1 LFPEIGKVVKQLLD
15 MGILVVIR
23 IAVEVQPIRK
33 VVLDETPHQRDAAT
47 GGAMNPRIRFYH
59 PILWVLL
66 LGFSSLALAQDFR
79 GTIKGRITDGTGGP
93 LPGVSVAI
101 RNVATNVTANAV
113 TDGKGFYRIPYLNVG
128 TYDVTAKLDGFQT
141 SARRGVDVRV
151 GDVLTV
157 DLPLTMGVTSS
168 IVVTGGAPLLD
179 LTSPVTGQV
188 VTREQIK
195 ELPLADGTAYML
207 SRIAPGI
214 SEASDLHFSRPG
226 DNANLG
232 GVIANG
238 VRGGNDFTLDGAPN
252 IVSDRRVGFSPPSDA
267 IAEFKVETNSF
278 DAQSGHTAGAVINL
292 ALRSGTN
299 SFHGAASYFNRSSD
313 RAASSRFTQKA
324 GQEEVAR
331 DYDRFS
337 AMLAGPIVKDSTF
350 FMVSYEKL
358 EDLTAEPVYQ
368 SVPTEKMRR
377 GDFSELLPLGIKI
390 YDPLTGTSNRQAFE
404 GNVIPT
410 NRLNPIAL
418 ALLKYYPLP
427 NVDGKSDLSNN
438 YYSPQDRTYDYNA
451 ALIRLDQSLSGGH
464 QLFLNAYFN
473 QRLEDRYNWAGVVE
487 GFAVTQG
494 VDTRDNFGSTLGY
507 TGTFGSALV
516 GDIRLSYSKF
526 GERRSPSADFDP
538 ASLGF
543 DADTVA
549 LFRGYDYLPRFDI
562 AGFATLGANRSDYTR
577 GFNRPFYNYAAA
589 PSVTLMVRDHTV
601 RAGYDLRY
609 QKWWRTDDGYL
620 AGRYNFTGAYTR
632 ANNSAAIQRG
642 QGLAQFLLG
651 LPTSGGNSLIDNNT
665 WADYSQLSH
674 ALYVNDEWR
683 IGKKLT
689 VNAGFR
695 LEIDNGLTE
704 AEDRNIYGFDLTST
718 NPLEAAALAA
728 YAKAPID
735 EVPVDQFRVRGG
747 LLYGEGAVWDTQVKA
762 LPRLGASYVL
772 SPKTV
777 IRGGIGLFSFPYF
790 FDAMNQ
796 SGFSQSTLLVS
807 TENNGGTFIADL
819 DNPFPNGLTTPSGSS
834 LGLLTF
840 VGRDL
845 VSTTTSIVQQDRKS
859 PRYTRWQAGV
869 MQDLGKNWRV
879 DAAYI
884 GSEGRN
890 LAVRRDLNAIPR
902 EYLSTS
908 AIRDTAVEAFL
919 SANVT
924 NPFAGLMPGTSY
936 NGKTIQRGQLL
947 RAFPQYGRVAV
958 EEYNGS
964 DSYHALQVSVQ
975 KQFSEGSSI
984 LATYTWS
991 KLQDRLNYLNPSDTE
1006 LEHRLSPDDRPH
1018 RATLAGILKLPFGKN
1033 RKWGSNWNGIVDA
1046 IFGGWQLTAAYQY
1059 QMGQPVL
1066 WYTTFSSGIAAWNNY
1081 YFNPDCK
1088 PSDISTDFSNKGG
1101 EIGGFDRPAWNTSCF
1116 YLPDSPG
1123 KTSDPRIAMGE
1134 ANLRTLPTTIDSAR
1148 YPDLHLL
1155 DFGISKTFK
1164 LPSDIELQLRLEAI
1178 NALNYTVWWDPDTNP
1193 RNATF
1198 GYFRQQ
1204 RNNPRDWQ
1212 IGARLSF

>member
-1 LFPEIGKVVKQLLD
+1 
-15 MGILVVIR
+15 M
-23 IAVEVQPIRK
+23 
-33 VVLDETPHQRDAAT
+33 T
-47 GGAMNPRIRFYH
+47 PRIRTLN
-59 PILWVLL
+59 PILWLL
-66 LGFSSLALAQDFR
+66 LIGFGSVALAQDFR
-79 GTIKGRITDGTGGP
+79 GTIKGRIADDAGGE
-93 LPGVSVAI
+93 LPGVAVAV
-101 RNVATNVTANAV
+101 RNVETNVTANAV
-113 TDGKGFYRIPYLNVG
+113 TDAKGFYRVPYLKG
-128 TYDVTAKLDGFQT
+128 GKYDVTAKLDGFQT
-141 SARRGVDVRV
+141 AVRKAIDVRV

-157 DLPLTMGVTSS
+157 DLRLTMGVASS

-179 LTSPVTGQV
+179 QTSPVTGQV

-207 SRIAPGI
+207 SRVAPGI

-299 SFHGAASYFNRSSD
+299 AFHGSASYFNRSSD
-313 RAASSRFTQKA
+313 RAATSRFTKKA
-324 GQEEVAR
+324 GQEDVAR
-331 DYDRFS
+331 DYDRFA
-337 AMLAGPIVKDSTF
+337 AMLAGPIKKDSTF
-350 FMVSYEKL
+350 FMVAYEKL
-358 EDLTAEPVYQ
+358 EDLTAEPASY

-390 YDPLTGTSNRQAFE
+390 YDPLTGTSNRKAFE

-427 NVDGKSDLSNN
+427 NVEGRSDLSNN
-438 YYSPQDRTYDYNA
+438 YFSPQDRTYDYNA
-451 ALIRLDQSLSGGH
+451 VIGRLDQSLSGGH
-464 QLFLNAYFN
+464 QLFLNAYWN

-487 GFAVTQG
+487 DFAVTQG

-507 TGTFGSALV
+507 TGTFGQALV
-516 GDIRLSYSKF
+516 GDMRLSYSKF
-526 GERRSPSADFDP
+526 GERRSPSDDFDP

-543 DADTVA
+543 DAATVE

-562 AGFATLGANRSDYTR
+562 AGFATLGAQRSDYTR

-589 PSVTLMVRDHTV
+589 PTATLMLKDHTV

-609 QKWWRTDDGYL
+609 QRWWRTDGGYL

-651 LPTSGGNSLIDNNT
+651 IPTSGGNSLIDNNAD
-665 WADYSQLSH
+665 ADYSQLSH
-674 ALYVNDEWR
+674 ALFVNDEWR
-683 IGKKLT
+683 LSKKLT

-695 LEIDNGLTE
+695 LEIDGGLTE
-704 AEDRNIYGFDLTST
+704 ADDRNIYGFDTTSS

-728 YAKAPID
+728 YAKAPIA
-735 EVPVDQFRVRGG
+735 EIPVDQFRVRGG
-747 LLYGEGAVWDTQVKA
+747 LLYGEGAVYDTQVKA
-762 LPRLGASYVL
+762 LPRLAASYVL
-772 SPKTV
+772 TEKTV
-777 IRGGIGLFSFPYF
+777 LRGGIGLFSFPYF

-807 TENNGGTFIADL
+807 TENNGSTFIADL
-819 DNPFPNGLTTPSGSS
+819 NNPFPNGLATPSGSS
-834 LGLLTF
+834 LGLATF
-840 VGRDL
+840 NGRDL
-845 VSTTTSIVQQDRKS
+845 VSTTASIIQADRKT
-859 PRYTRWQAGV
+859 PLYTRWQAGV
-869 MQDLGKNWRV
+869 MQDLGKGWRL
-879 DAAYI
+879 DAAYV
-884 GSEGRN
+884 GSEGKN
-890 LAVRRDLNAIPR
+890 LAVRRDLNNIPR

-908 AIRDTAVEAFL
+908 AIRDTAVETWL
-919 SANVT
+919 STNVT
-924 NPFAGLMPGTSY
+924 NPFKGLLPGTSY
-936 NGKTIQRGQLL
+936 NGSTIQRSQLL
-947 RAFPQYGRVAV
+947 RAYPQFGRVAV
-958 EEYNGS
+958 EEYTGS
-964 DSYHALQVSVQ
+964 DSYHALQLSLQ

-1018 RATLAGILKLPFGKN
+1018 RATLAGIFKLPFGKG
-1033 RKWGSNWNGIVDA
+1033 RKWGSGWNGVLDA

-1066 WYTTFSSGIAAWNNY
+1066 WYTSFSSGIPAWNNY
-1081 YFNPDCK
+1081 YFNPSCK
-1088 PSDISTDFSNKGG
+1088 PGDISTDFSNKDGK
-1101 EIGGFDRPAWNTSCF
+1101 IGGFDRPAWNTSCF
-1116 YLPDSPG
+1116 YLPDAQGNTADS
-1123 KTSDPRIAMGE
+1123 RIALGE

-1164 LPSDIELQLRLEAI
+1164 LPYDVDLQIRIEAI

-1198 GYFRQQ
+1198 GYFRNQ

-1212 IGARLSF
+1212 IGAKLTF

>member
-1 LFPEIGKVVKQLLD
+1 
-15 MGILVVIR
+15 
-23 IAVEVQPIRK
+23 
-33 VVLDETPHQRDAAT
+33 
-47 GGAMNPRIRFYH
+47 MNPRIRSFH
-59 PILWVLL
+59 PILWLL
-66 LGFSSLALAQDFR
+66 LFGFSSVALAQDFR
-79 GTIKGRITDGTGGP
+79 GTIKGRITDNAGGE
-93 LPGVSVAI
+93 LPGVTVTVRA
-101 RNVATNVTANAV
+101 VETNSTTTLL
-113 TDGKGFYRIPYLNVG
+113 TDAKGFYRAPYLKVG
-128 TYDVTAKLDGFQT
+128 KYDVTAKLTGLQPV
-141 SARRGVDVRV
+141 ARKGIDVSV

-157 DLPLTMGVTSS
+157 DLVLSLGVASE

-179 LTSPVTGQV
+179 QTSPVTGQV

-299 SFHGAASYFNRSSD
+299 AFHGSASYFNRSDS
-313 RAASSRFTQKA
+313 RSANSRFAERA
-324 GQEEVAR
+324 GQELVSR
-331 DYDRFS
+331 QYDRIA

-350 FMVSYEKL
+350 FMLSYEKL
-358 EDLTAEPVYQ
+358 KDLTGEPVVNT
-368 SVPTEKMRR
+368 VPTEKMRR

-390 YDPLTGTSNRQAFE
+390 YDPLTGTTNRKAFD
-404 GNVIPT
+404 GNIIPT
-410 NRLNPIAL
+410 GRLNPIAL

-427 NVDGKSDLSNN
+427 NQAGKSDQSNN
-438 YYSPQDRTYDYNA
+438 YYSPQDRDYDYNA
-451 ALIRLDQSLSGGH
+451 GLIRLDQSLSGGH
-464 QLFLNAYFN
+464 QLFVNAYWN
-473 QRLEDRYNWAGVVE
+473 RRLEDRYNWAGVVN

-507 TGTFGSALV
+507 TGTFGSSVV
-516 GDIRLSYSKF
+516 GDLRVSYAKF
-526 GERRSPSADFDP
+526 GERRSPSATFDP

-543 DADTVA
+543 SSATVG

-562 AGFATLGANRSDYTR
+562 SGFTTLGANRSDYTR
-577 GFNRPFYNYAAA
+577 GFNRPFYNYGAA
-589 PSVTLMVRDHTV
+589 PTATLMLKDHTI
-601 RAGYDLRY
+601 RAGYDFRLQQWR
-609 QKWWRTDDGYL
+609 RTDDGYL
-620 AGRYNFTGAYTR
+620 GGRYNFTGAYTR
-632 ANNSAAIQRG
+632 ANNSAAIQAG
-642 QGLAQFLLG
+642 QALAQFLLG
-651 LPTSGGNSLIDNNT
+651 IPTSGGNSLIDNNSP
-665 WADYSQLSH
+665 ADYRQISH
-674 ALYVNDEWR
+674 ALFVNDEWR

-695 LEIDNGLTE
+695 LEVENGL
-704 AEDRNIYGFDLTST
+704 AESDDRNIFGFDRTST
-718 NPLEAAALAA
+718 NPLEATALAA
-728 YAKAPID
+728 YAKSPIA
-735 EVPVDQFRVRGG
+735 ELPVDQFRVRGG
-747 LLYGEGAVWDTQVKA
+747 LLYGSGSIYDTQVKA

-772 SPKTV
+772 TDKTV

-796 SGFSQSTLLVS
+796 SGFSQATLLVS
-807 TENNGGTFIADL
+807 TENSGGTFIADL
-819 DNPFPNGLTTPSGSS
+819 NNPFPNGLQTPSGSS

-845 VSTTTSIVQQDRKS
+845 VSTTASIIQPDRKS
-859 PRYTRWQAGV
+859 PQYTRWQAGV
-869 MQDLGKNWRV
+869 MQDLGRGWRL
-879 DAAYI
+879 DAAYV

-902 EYLSTS
+902 QYLSTS

-919 SANVT
+919 SANVP
-924 NPFAGLMPGTSY
+924 NPYKGLLPGTSY
-936 NGKTIQRGQLL
+936 NGSTIQRNQLL
-947 RAFPQYGRVAV
+947 RPYSEFGRVAV

-964 DSYHALQVSVQ
+964 DSYNALQVSVQ
-975 KQFSEGSSI
+975 KQFKEGSSI

-991 KLQDRLNYLNPSDTE
+991 KLTDRLSYLNPSDTE

-1018 RATLAGILKLPFGKN
+1018 RATLAGIFKLPFGKG
-1033 RKWGSNWNGIVDA
+1033 RKWGSSWNGVMDA

-1066 WYTTFSSGIAAWNNY
+1066 WYTSFSSGIPAWNNY

-1088 PSDISTDFSNKGG
+1088 PSDISTDFSSKNGQ
-1101 EIGGFDRPAWNTSCF
+1101 IGGFDRPAWNTSCF
-1116 YLPDSPG
+1116 YLPDAQGNIADS
-1123 KTSDPRIAMGE
+1123 RIALGE
-1134 ANLRTLPTTIDSAR
+1134 ANLRTLPSTIDGAR

-1155 DFGISKTFK
+1155 DFGISKVFK
-1164 LPSDIELQLRLEAI
+1164 LPYDMDLQIRLEAI
-1178 NALNYTVWWDPDTNP
+1178 NALNYTVWWNPDTNP
-1193 RNATF
+1193 RSATF
-1198 GYFRQQ
+1198 GYFRDQ

-1212 IGARLSF
+1212 IGAKLSF

>member
-1 LFPEIGKVVKQLLD
+1 
-15 MGILVVIR
+15 M
-23 IAVEVQPIRK
+23 
-33 VVLDETPHQRDAAT
+33 TS
-47 GGAMNPRIRFYH
+47 RIRSFN

-79 GTIKGRITDGTGGP
+79 GTIKGRIVDNAGGE
-93 LPGVSVAI
+93 LPGVTVAVK
-101 RNVATNVTANAV
+101 NVATNVTANAV
-113 TDGKGFYRIPYLNVG
+113 TDARGFYRVPYLQVG
-128 TYDVTAKLDGFQT
+128 EYDVTAKLTGLQPT
-141 SARRGVDVRV
+141 ARKGIVVNV
-151 GDVLTV
+151 GSVLTV
-157 DLPLTMGVTSS
+157 DLIMTLGVSS
-168 IVVTGGAPLLD
+168 EIIVTGGAPLLD
-179 LTSPVTGQV
+179 QTSPVTGQV

-252 IVSDRRVGFSPPSDA
+252 IVSDRRIGFSPPSDA

-299 SFHGAASYFNRSSD
+299 AFHGSGSYFNRSSD
-313 RAASSRFTQKA
+313 RAAGSRFTKKA

-331 DYDRFS
+331 DYDRFA
-337 AMLAGPIVKDSTF
+337 AMLAGPIIKDSTF

-368 SVPTEKMRR
+368 TVPTDKMRR

-390 YDPLTGTSNRQAFE
+390 YDPLTGTTARKAFD
-404 GNVIPT
+404 GNIIPT

-418 ALLKYYPLP
+418 ALLKYYPRP
-427 NVDGKSDLSNN
+427 NATGKSDYTNN

-464 QLFLNAYFN
+464 QVFLNAYFN

-487 GFAVTQG
+487 DFAVTQG
-494 VDTRDNFGSTLGY
+494 VDTRDNFGATLGY
-507 TGTFGSALV
+507 TGTFGSAVV
-516 GDIRLSYSKF
+516 GDVRLSYSKF

-543 DADTVA
+543 NAATVE

-562 AGFATLGANRSDYTR
+562 AGFATLGSNRADYTR

-589 PSVTLMVRDHTV
+589 PTATLMLKDHTV

-609 QKWWRTDDGYL
+609 QRNWRTDDGYL

-632 ANNSAAIQRG
+632 ASNSAAIQTG

-651 LPTSGGNSLIDNNT
+651 IPTSGGNSLIDNNT

-674 ALYVNDEWR
+674 ALFVNDEWR
-683 IGKKLT
+683 VGKKLT

-695 LEIDNGLTE
+695 LEIENGLTE
-704 AEDRNIYGFDLTST
+704 AEDRNIYGFDLTSS
-718 NPLEAAALAA
+718 NPIEAAALAA
-728 YAKAPID
+728 YTKAPIT
-735 EVPVDQFRVRGG
+735 EVPVDQFKVRGG

-772 SPKTV
+772 TDKTV

-807 TENNGGTFIADL
+807 TENNGTTFIADL
-819 DNPFPNGLTTPSGSS
+819 NNPFPNGLTTPTGSS
-834 LGLLTF
+834 LGLATF

-859 PRYTRWQAGV
+859 PLYTRWQAGV
-869 MQDLGKNWRV
+869 MQDLGRGWRL
-879 DAAYI
+879 DAAYV

-890 LAVRRDLNAIPR
+890 LAVRRDLNFIPR
-902 EYLSTS
+902 QYLSTS

-919 SANVT
+919 SANVP
-924 NPFAGLMPGTSY
+924 NPYKGLLPGTSY
-936 NGKTIQRGQLL
+936 NGSTIQRSQLL
-947 RAFPQYGRVAV
+947 RAYSEFGRVAV

-964 DSYHALQVSVQ
+964 DSYNALQVSVQ
-975 KQFSEGSSI
+975 KLFSGGSSI

-991 KLQDRLNYLNPSDTE
+991 KTEDRLNYLNPSDTE

-1018 RATLAGILKLPFGKN
+1018 RATLAGILKLPFGKG
-1033 RKWGSNWNGIVDA
+1033 RTWGSNWGGVLDA
-1046 IFGGWQLTAAYQY
+1046 ILGGWQVTAAYQY

-1066 WYTTFSSGIAAWNNY
+1066 WYTSFSSGIPIWNNY
-1081 YFNPDCK
+1081 YFNPNCK
-1088 PSDISTDFSNKGG
+1088 PSDLKTDFSNKGG
-1101 EIGGFDRPAWNTSCF
+1101 QIGGFDRPAWDTSCF
-1116 YLPDSPG
+1116 YLPDAQGNIADS
-1123 KTSDPRIAMGE
+1123 RIALGE
-1134 ANLRTLPTTIDSAR
+1134 ANLRTLPTTMDGAR

-1164 LPSDIELQLRLEAI
+1164 LPYEVDLQIRLEAI
-1178 NALNYTVWWDPDTNP
+1178 NALNYTVWWNPDTNP

-1198 GYFRQQ
+1198 GYFREQ

-1212 IGARLSF
+1212 IGAKFSF